1 MSCDARLC
9 CAPQVNPMAFMIA
22 TTISTSFAFMLP
34 IGTPPNA
41 IVFATKQLTI
51 MDMLS
56 ASDLRSLPACPC
68 KRAT

>member
-1 MSCDARLC
+1 
-9 CAPQVNPMAFMIA
+9 MAFMLT

-41 IVFATKQLTI
+41 IVFATKQITI

-56 ASDLRSLPACPC
+56 VSLYADSLLKHIP
-68 KRAT
+68 